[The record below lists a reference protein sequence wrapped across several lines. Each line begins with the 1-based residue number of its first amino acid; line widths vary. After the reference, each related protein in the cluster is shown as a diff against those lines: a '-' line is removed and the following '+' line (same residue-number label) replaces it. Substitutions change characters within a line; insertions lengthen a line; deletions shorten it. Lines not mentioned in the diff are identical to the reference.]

1 MPELSQPDLKNLS
14 FQEAIAFTQAW
25 LQQVEKSELTEEQIV
40 ADLKILLDYANGV
53 RGFFVAYLTGES
65 FLADQPPAVFVEGFR
80 ATSSTIKAI
89 LIKNLAMSTAM
100 AIAHSRNNN
109 LEQQTGSQRVQRR
122 SINLLQSLAEGE
134 NTADF
139 IGERTALLQAIATK
153 EGEYNDFLDRWQY
166 DDEQREA
173 IRVVFESL

>member
-1 MPELSQPDLKNLS
+1 M
-14 FQEAIAFTQAW
+14 TQQW
-25 LQQVEKSELTEEQIV
+25 LQRVERSELTEEQIV
-40 ADLKILLDYANGV
+40 VDLKTLLGYANGV

-65 FLADQPPAVFVEGFR
+65 PLADQPPAVFIEGFR
-80 ATSSTIKAI
+80 ATSPAIKTI
-89 LIKNLAMSTAM
+89 LMKNLAMSTAM

-109 LEQQTGSQRVQRR
+109 LEQQTGSERVQRR

-134 NTADF
+134 NAADF
-139 IGERTALLQAIATK
+139 MGERTALLQAIATK
-153 EGEYNDFLDRWQY
+153 EGKYNTFLNRWQY